1 MPFFK
6 RNFAALAALIAV
18 LAFTSPAYAAE
29 EDKPY
34 YFSHYDVQMQ
44 VEENNTYHITE
55 YISANFNEY
64 RHGIIRLS
72 LIHI

>member
-44 VEENNTYHITE
+44 VEENNTYHIT
-55 YISANFNEY
+55 
-64 RHGIIRLS
+64 
-72 LIHI
+72 